1 MSFPEYPDSG
11 VRWHGSCCVC
21 AGRIVIPG
29 DKRCAKCMIEWAEK
43 QHELRR
49 LQDIQKQIAF
59 ESAHSIMHL
68 AQRLSPG
75 MTMRPAHTQHEPC
88 HRTPS
93 GGYPG

>member
-1 MSFPEYPDSG
+1 MTIGRIYPGYPPDA

-49 LQDIQKQIAF
+49 LGDIQKQIAR
-59 ESAHSIMHL
+59 ESAEGQWF
-68 AQRLSPG
+68 AG
-75 MTMRPAHTQHEPC
+75 EEPD
-88 HRTPS
+88 R
-93 GGYPG
+93 